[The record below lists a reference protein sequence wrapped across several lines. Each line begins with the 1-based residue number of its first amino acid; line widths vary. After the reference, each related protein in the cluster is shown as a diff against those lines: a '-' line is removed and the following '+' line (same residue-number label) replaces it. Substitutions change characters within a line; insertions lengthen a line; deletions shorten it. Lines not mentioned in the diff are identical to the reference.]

1 MSGRDRMMFTAK
13 MKIVS
18 SAATRKRKRENLAK
32 PTSKALWPGVG
43 DARGDPTKAVR
54 VPVWTTTARAEPWWT
69 IVPCTRSLRGSTHQ
83 VWRRRSRIL
92 ALHGLTGQNGFVTLE
107 LIDTE

>member
-32 PTSKALWPGVG
+32 PTSKALWPGC
-43 DARGDPTKAVR
+43 R
-54 VPVWTTTARAEPWWT
+54 
-69 IVPCTRSLRGSTHQ
+69 
-83 VWRRRSRIL
+83 
-92 ALHGLTGQNGFVTLE
+92 
-107 LIDTE
+107 